1 MINLNKYKF
10 CILLLSFISFAD
22 DLNSKSLNEIFSI
35 AVDSASVEPNVVAGK
50 SDILSA
56 EAELSASRRARL
68 PVFNAS
74 IINSL
79 TIDRKISD
87 QSSLRKLEDEGLDLR
102 LQLVQP
108 IFTGF
113 KIQSDI
119 NRNRARLSGFSLES
133 QKIFSE
139 TIIESI
145 IAYMNYSRA
154 INLKSQFDNTLK
166 RAKEIFELEKMRYNA
181 GATDLT
187 IFSQARVKLSEIQLL
202 SNIIQSEL
210 IESQAIFNR
219 FYPNEAKPIEKLESF
234 RNFDFKDVF
243 GTNESYELGIARVDL
258 DAAQADLL
266 KARGDRLPS
275 IALTVSGVL
284 YDVDGSD
291 QEDDE
296 YDIEGGLQA
305 NWQILDFGANRK
317 RVSSKNSIV
326 KASKYRI
333 TYQKRIDEVQKL
345 SLLSSIA
352 SLKKQLDEQYNV
364 LDDLDSQSSLMEAQ
378 LKSSNFSGI
387 ALMDLLYQRD
397 QIQRSIDYLEGQY
410 IEANLRFKLI
420 YQELIDFVIR
430 ESD

>member
-187 IFSQARVKLSEIQLL
+187 IFS
-202 SNIIQSEL
+202 
-210 IESQAIFNR
+210 
-219 FYPNEAKPIEKLESF
+219 
-234 RNFDFKDVF
+234 
-243 GTNESYELGIARVDL
+243 T
-258 DAAQADLL
+258 
-266 KARGDRLPS
+266 
-275 IALTVSGVL
+275 
-284 YDVDGSD
+284 
-291 QEDDE
+291 
-296 YDIEGGLQA
+296 
-305 NWQILDFGANRK
+305 
-317 RVSSKNSIV
+317 
-326 KASKYRI
+326 
-333 TYQKRIDEVQKL
+333 
-345 SLLSSIA
+345 
-352 SLKKQLDEQYNV
+352 
-364 LDDLDSQSSLMEAQ
+364 
-378 LKSSNFSGI
+378 
-387 ALMDLLYQRD
+387 
-397 QIQRSIDYLEGQY
+397 
-410 IEANLRFKLI
+410 
-420 YQELIDFVIR
+420 
-430 ESD
+430 